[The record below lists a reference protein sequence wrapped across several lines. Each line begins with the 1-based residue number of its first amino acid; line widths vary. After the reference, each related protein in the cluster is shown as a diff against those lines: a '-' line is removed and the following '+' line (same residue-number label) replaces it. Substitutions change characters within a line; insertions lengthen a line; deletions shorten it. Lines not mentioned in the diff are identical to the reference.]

1 MSYGNRHRSFR
12 ILLFPHRYAL
22 HTQLNI
28 PLYIS
33 AEDEQIVKVSIWD
46 LSGKQKKIIQKQYTP
61 GLSILE
67 LDIADLPKGFYIL
80 TAEIDQ
86 MQFSQKLIKE

>member
-1 MSYGNRHRSFR
+1 M
-12 ILLFPHRYAL
+12 
-22 HTQLNI
+22 HTSMGKLYPNPAYTQISI
-28 PLYIS
+28 PFYMV
-33 AEDEQIVKVSIWD
+33 EDEEKHMVNLIVTD
-46 LSGKQKKIIQKQYTP
+46 LSGKQRKQRHKQYTT

-80 TAEIDQ
+80 TAELDQ